1 MEGKKLL
8 ILRLEGPLQA
18 WGSDSKWD
26 RRDTEAFPTKS
37 GVVGLL
43 GCALGLERND
53 PELVAM
59 TNAIRMAVRADRGG
73 TILRDYQTVTGNPLR
88 NAMGVPRSSGNTI
101 IPNRYYLQDACFTVF
116 LEMPDEW
123 HARITSALKDPKWCV
138 YLGRK
143 TCVPTRPILECENP
157 PYDSLDD
164 ALKKYPQAKRAVLPM
179 AYETEE
185 RDDNLPTVTRP
196 DILVEPEREFARR
209 TIWQGSLKVVPK
221 CI

>member
-73 TILRDYQTVTGNPLR
+73 
-88 NAMGVPRSSGNTI
+88 I
-101 IPNRYYLQDACFTVF
+101 IRL
-116 LEMPDEW
+116 
-123 HARITSALKDPKWCV
+123 
-138 YLGRK
+138 
-143 TCVPTRPILECENP
+143 
-157 PYDSLDD
+157 
-164 ALKKYPQAKRAVLPM
+164 
-179 AYETEE
+179 
-185 RDDNLPTVTRP
+185 
-196 DILVEPEREFARR
+196 
-209 TIWQGSLKVVPK
+209 
-221 CI
+221 